1 MKTNKNKSKTHNL
14 LNKITS
20 DRVGVVLFFLSFLL
34 IFFLFSGSNF
44 VRADDEDSIMEKK
57 EEYEE
62 ELEDLEKEAEK
73 TEAEIHQ
80 VNQQINQTQSV
91 IYQTTKVI
99 NTLEEEIESKEEK
112 IEKKNK
118 NIDFKRKVLQEYIRL
133 FRRNVLELGLAT
145 FNFNEDIGQYL
156 REIEKF
162 EDFQSRIKDALE
174 VIRKE
179 KEDIENEK
187 KEIEDKKSEKDEA
200 LKKQEQQKRNLVYQE
215 NQKKDILAKTHL
227 SIAEVKS
234 KITSLNRKLN
244 AFLDE
249 DFDLDDLID
258 AVEDAED
265 ETGVRK
271 EFIFAMLD
279 KESDLGRFTGG
290 CTYDELGDHMKKADR
305 DVYKIIIE
313 ELGYKKNERKLSCW
327 PGYGYGGAMGIAQF
341 MPTTWGGRDGKSG
354 YIPEI
359 SKKTGNKPPNPWR
372 LEDGVM
378 GMAIKL
384 ARAGADSKK
393 KEHYAA
399 KLYYCGGPSSPYWDN
414 KCEAYADTVISWSE
428 GYDDYFD

>member
-1 MKTNKNKSKTHNL
+1 
-14 LNKITS
+14 
-20 DRVGVVLFFLSFLL
+20 VGVVLFFLSFLL
-34 IFFLFSGSNF
+34 IFFLFSGFNF
-44 VRADDEDSIMEKK
+44 VRAEDTDDLMEEK

-62 ELEDLEKEAEK
+62 ELEELEEEAEK
-73 TEAEIHQ
+73 TEAEIQQ

-174 VIRKE
+174 IIRKE

-187 KEIEDKKSEKDEA
+187 KEIEDKKNEKDEA
-200 LKKQEQQKRNLVYQE
+200 LKKQEQQKMNLVYQE
-215 NQKKDILAKTHL
+215 NQKKDILAETHL
-227 SIAEVKS
+227 SISEVKS
-234 KITSLNRKLN
+234 KINSLNSRLN

-258 AVEDAED
+258 AVEEAED

-290 CTYDELGDHMKKADR
+290 CEYDEVKSHMKDADR
-305 DVYKIIIE
+305 DVFKE
-313 ELGYKKNERKLSCW
+313 LMDELGYDEDDVKLSCW

-341 MPTTWGGRDGKSG
+341 MPTTWIG
-354 YIPEI
+354 YKDEI

-384 ARAGADSKK
+384 ARAGASSKS